1 MIRRAVRTEKPRLRA
16 TTSSVEPGRVHTER
30 FPARSLTIEDVEQLE
45 SAYPDLTD
53 VLPLAPPQE
62 GLLFHALVDEVD
74 VYTAQIRLDLDGE
87 LDPDR
92 LHRAA
97 QAVLDRH
104 DNLRVAFHHEGL
116 DEPVQVVRAEVRVPW
131 RQDDLTG
138 RAAEADSIAAAERD
152 EPFDLTVA
160 PLLRWRLLRLGAGRH
175 RLVLTSHHLLWDGW
189 SVPLVLQEVFLR
201 YAGSALPAVVPY
213 RDYLRWSHEQDPG
226 AATHAWQEAL
236 AGAKPSPVA
245 SSSPTE
251 GAEPQRQLRRE
262 MTPAF
267 ATHLEVAA
275 RAREVTV
282 GTIIQ
287 AAWAVVLSN
296 RIGAADVVFGTT
308 FSGRPP
314 EIPGIERMI
323 GLLANTLPVRV
334 RLLPGDTV
342 GGLLRRIREEQAALL
357 DHHHLRLIDVR
368 RAGGGAALFDTTTVF
383 TNYPLDPA
391 AFEKL
396 GTGLRLSD
404 VDNTDATHY
413 PCGWP
418 WCLAAS

>member
-1 MIRRAVRTEKPRLRA
+1 
-16 TTSSVEPGRVHTER
+16 
-30 FPARSLTIEDVEQLE
+30 
-45 SAYPDLTD
+45 
-53 VLPLAPPQE
+53 
-62 GLLFHALVDEVD
+62 
-74 VYTAQIRLDLDGE
+74 
-87 LDPDR
+87 
-92 LHRAA
+92 
-97 QAVLDRH
+97 
-104 DNLRVAFHHEGL
+104 
-116 DEPVQVVRAEVRVPW
+116 
-131 RQDDLTG
+131 
-138 RAAEADSIAAAERD
+138 
-152 EPFDLTVA
+152 
-160 PLLRWRLLRLGAGRH
+160 
-175 RLVLTSHHLLWDGW
+175 
-189 SVPLVLQEVFLR
+189 VPLVLQEVFLR

-413 PCGWP
+413 PLRMAVVPGSVLNLRLGYRP
-418 WCLAAS
+418 DLFTTAEAETILDEMVAAMTMMTGDPSQLMTGIGAQSAEAFDVLAQWGGY